1 MPNGSD
7 LVIFVLSGG
16 KQAEKPKPPP
26 IRTLKELH
34 ERYLKAHELGAME
47 VNSLD
52 TVTMHL
58 RHFAKTLGNAFPVQ
72 TLDASHVQLHIN
84 RRSRQKGIRK
94 KLLSTTTLKKEVGSM
109 RACWNWGVSA
119 GLLHGAF
126 PVNKSLKYPK
136 SEEKE
141 PFQTWA
147 EIERK
152 ISRGGLS
159 DADVRELWD
168 SLFLSL
174 PEIEELLRFVE
185 AHARHDFIYPMFV
198 FAAHTG
204 CRRSEMLRARL
215 DDVDF
220 AGQIRD
226 RIRGVVRS
234 IHTGFHLW
242 GDGGTSK
249 SYTVLDELEK
259 LKADYLIHNTRLT
272 GRGLVDALQQLPS
285 TVHVIEDCES
295 IFDEKRAWGVLRSAL
310 GSQSKER
317 PMQREIS
324 WTAFR
329 TLIRFIFTG
338 SIILIANKPLE
349 ALPELAALATRITVL
364 QLVTTFAEVA
374 ALMRSVALHG
384 FTYGQDVVTPN
395 ECTEV
400 AESVIDRMHSLARPL
415 DPRVY
420 VNGVKDYL
428 QCKTGHSD
436 TDWKDLIESRLRRT
450 TFLRERRVD
459 VMSREASIA
468 YELSQ
473 MHIAPA
479 ERVRLWKEKTGKSPR
494 AYWRRLKDLEG
505 GDPV

>member
-1 MPNGSD
+1 MGYFSLTIWGEAMATIERRNNRFRLIFYHHGRRYPASLKTTNEREANAIAGSVERTLQLLEQRVLEMPNGSD
-7 LVIFVLSGG
+7 LVTFVLSGG

-34 ERYLKAHELGAME
+34 ESYLKAHELGAME

-204 CRRSEMLRARL
+204 CRRSEMLRARI

-220 AGQIRD
+220 AGQ
-226 RIRGVVRS
+226 
-234 IHTGFHLW
+234 
-242 GDGGTSK
+242 
-249 SYTVLDELEK
+249 TVLIRE
-259 LKADYLIHNTRLT
+259 R
-272 GRGLVDALQQLPS
+272 
-285 TVHVIEDCES
+285 
-295 IFDEKRAWGVLRSAL
+295 KRAKSKRTHRRVPLSPLLEQVLRRWLADHPGGQYLFCHRLIVPGSKKRRVSAEAL
-310 GSQSKER
+310 TRNEAHDHF
-317 PMQREIS
+317 
-324 WTAFR
+324 TR
-329 TLIRFIFTG
+329 TL
-338 SIILIANKPLE
+338 
-349 ALPELAALATRITVL
+349 
-364 QLVTTFAEVA
+364 
-374 ALMRSVALHG
+374 
-384 FTYGQDVVTPN
+384 
-395 ECTEV
+395 
-400 AESVIDRMHSLARPL
+400 AESKWQVLRGWHVFRHSFCSNCAAAGIDQRLIDAWVGHTTEEMRRRYRHLLPNQERQAIQTVFGPTTRPS
-415 DPRVY
+415 PTPPEATEQSSNR
-420 VNGVKDYL
+420 G
-428 QCKTGHSD
+428 T
-436 TDWKDLIESRLRRT
+436 
-450 TFLRERRVD
+450 
-459 VMSREASIA
+459 REAS
-468 YELSQ
+468 
-473 MHIAPA
+473 
-479 ERVRLWKEKTGKSPR
+479 
-494 AYWRRLKDLEG
+494 
-505 GDPV
+505 